1 MYVSESPISPVAE
14 ALAPFR
20 GAGRLTDEML
30 MHGEVRLALARLHI
44 DLAGSRADLID
55 LDNASTLIKNGLAPS
70 AVATHM
76 RRTTQRQ
83 AMTLHEDHPDAVGI
97 RWWSTLES
105 TLINLTLFDRC
116 APSLRAEEVSPLS
129 RRDEIVQAAGE
140 LLGLQ
145 P

>member
-1 MYVSESPISPVAE
+1 MYVSESPVSPVAE

-30 MHGEVRLALARLHI
+30 MHGGVRLALARLHI
-44 DLAGSRADLID
+44 DLKDSRGDLVD
-55 LDNASTLIKNGLAPS
+55 LDDARTLVKNGLAPS

-76 RRTTQRQ
+76 RATTQLQ
-83 AMTLHEDHPDAVGI
+83 AMKLNEDHPNAVGI

-116 APSLRAEEVSPLS
+116 AHSLRQEEVSPLS
-129 RRDEIVQAAGE
+129 RRDEPVQAAAQ